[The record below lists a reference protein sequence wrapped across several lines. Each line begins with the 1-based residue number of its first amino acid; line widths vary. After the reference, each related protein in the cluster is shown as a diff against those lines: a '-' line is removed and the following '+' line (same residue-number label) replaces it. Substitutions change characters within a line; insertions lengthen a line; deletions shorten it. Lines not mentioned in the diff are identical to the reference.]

1 MAGVLCEAWGA
12 LSLAPTVKHQVS
24 FDLDVINSLD
34 AYCKADPLIGERGR
48 SRVVNQAVK
57 EWLLRQGAAKG
68 E

>member
-1 MAGVLCEAWGA
+1 M
-12 LSLAPTVKHQVS
+12 APTVKHQVS

>member
-1 MAGVLCEAWGA
+1 
-12 LSLAPTVKHQVS
+12 LAPTVKHQVS